1 MVCTIVQE
9 SCQVRPECLFVSQS
23 DRRLASHILNWNEF
37 ICLSLKLLIIQDD
50 ADCPKDSDSN
60 TCHPLPKA
68 LLNPTTFIFLQ
79 PLSLR
84 DYLLTLI
91 ANSKPL

>member
-1 MVCTIVQE
+1 MVHE
-9 SCQVRPECLFVSQS
+9 PCQLRPECLFVSQY
-23 DRRLASHILNWNEF
+23 DRRLLTHILNCNDF
-37 ICLSLKLLIIQDD
+37 FHLSLKLLIIQNDT
-50 ADCPKDSDSN
+50 DCPKDGDSYI
-60 TCHPLPKA
+60 CHPLHKA
-68 LLNPTTFIFLQ
+68 LLNPATFIFLQ